1 MRNNYNEQL
10 IRFEAE
16 GVRVNFACYTR
27 GNRSGFV
34 HEVTMYEEGRGY
46 ATASESVQYYNRTWE
61 EYTYQSVMG
70 SIVYGLERRELE
82 RIRRV
87 WMSERGYERMTAKRR
102 AEFEADD
109 TETPRLRFLRTL
121 SFCIH
126 GMPRPW
132 HSCAGERERANR
144 VAQRDL
150 ASVAR
155 GVALVVKEE
164 REPVALGLVVEVAVG
179 PAGVD
184 VGGIVRQREG
194 QLPAAPHA
202 RDAHGELLRQAV
214 GKRAGGGGA
223 VQLHRHRNLAYPQL
237 NPHVRLP

>member
-132 HSCAGERERANR
+132 HSCAGERERAILQDRGDVRR
-144 VAQRDL
+144 VELSEGHAVYRIFD
-150 ASVAR
+150 
-155 GVALVVKEE
+155 
-164 REPVALGLVVEVAVG
+164 RENEQSCDYDAETRRFVG
-179 PAGVD
+179 
-184 VGGIVRQREG
+184 
-194 QLPAAPHA
+194 
-202 RDAHGELLRQAV
+202 
-214 GKRAGGGGA
+214 
-223 VQLHRHRNLAYPQL
+223 
-237 NPHVRLP
+237 